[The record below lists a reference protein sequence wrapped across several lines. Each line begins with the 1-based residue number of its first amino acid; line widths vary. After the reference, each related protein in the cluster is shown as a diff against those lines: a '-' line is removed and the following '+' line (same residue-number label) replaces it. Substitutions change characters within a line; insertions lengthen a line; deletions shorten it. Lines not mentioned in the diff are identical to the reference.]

1 MTPHGGMG
9 NRLLAALP
17 ASDLDLLGPELET
30 IALDQDAV
38 LSRTGDD
45 IEYVVF
51 PHRGAIT
58 LMIDMA
64 DGQTVATA
72 VIGLEGAVGLLSVLG
87 PSPSAITAVVRAAGT
102 AARIP
107 ASRFH
112 CTRSKRAWLAG
123 CSSFATA
130 STTMSSRSPSRRW
143 HKYSACDERR

>member
-38 LSRTGDD
+38 LSRAGDE

-72 VIGLEGAVGLLSVLG
+72 
-87 PSPSAITAVVRAAGT
+87 
-102 AARIP
+102 
-107 ASRFH
+107 ASGV
-112 CTRSKRAWLAG
+112 KG
-123 CSSFATA
+123 Q
-130 STTMSSRSPSRRW
+130 
-143 HKYSACDERR
+143 